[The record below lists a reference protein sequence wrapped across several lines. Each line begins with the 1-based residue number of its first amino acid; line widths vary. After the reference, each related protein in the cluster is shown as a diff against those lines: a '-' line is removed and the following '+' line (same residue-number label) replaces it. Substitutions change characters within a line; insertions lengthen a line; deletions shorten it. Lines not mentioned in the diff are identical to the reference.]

1 MDQAS
6 RAVPTMYVL
15 KTALCLA
22 LLLQIC
28 DGNIDAKC
36 SEQQDVC
43 SLDCFLR
50 QQCWTPRLPS
60 TFTLQHKLR
69 GHIRMMSTTFLN
81 FMTPSVSIT
90 RARPFNLGCCIMP
103 SKVVSCTYFLRH
115 LWTHLAKTLM
125 DF

>member
-50 QQCWTPRLPS
+50 QQCWTPRLPDGDS
-60 TFTLQHKLR
+60 QILR
-69 GHIRMMSTTFLN
+69 SYVFG
-81 FMTPSVSIT
+81 PSG
-90 RARPFNLGCCIMP
+90 F
-103 SKVVSCTYFLRH
+103 
-115 LWTHLAKTLM
+115 
-125 DF
+125 